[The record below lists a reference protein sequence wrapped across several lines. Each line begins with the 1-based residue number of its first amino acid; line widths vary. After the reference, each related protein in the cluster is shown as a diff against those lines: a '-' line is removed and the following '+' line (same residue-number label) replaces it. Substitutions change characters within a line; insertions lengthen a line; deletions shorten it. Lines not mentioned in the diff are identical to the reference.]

1 MTFEELKALDHQYT
15 MQTYGRFDV
24 ALDHGKGATLYGL
37 EGEVYTDFASGI
49 GVASL
54 GYGHPAWVKAVSEQ
68 AQKLQHASNLFYTEP
83 YAKVAEK
90 LCKRT
95 GMAAVFFA
103 NGGGEANEGIIKLAR
118 KYSFDKYGMG
128 RSTIITLHN
137 SFHGRTITTL
147 QATGQDV
154 FHQYFFPFT
163 EGFRYADANDLD
175 SVKAQADDTTCAV
188 MLELIQGEG
197 GVLPLDKDFIQA
209 LAAWCQENDYLLLV
223 DEVQTG
229 IGRTGSLFCFQQY
242 DIQPDAVTFAK
253 GIAGGLPMA
262 GVMCSEK
269 CRNVLGPGTHATTFG
284 GNPIAAAGANV
295 VLDELD
301 DAMLAEVN
309 QKGEYL
315 KSAIAA
321 FDSPYVD
328 TVRGMGLMIGIVLKE
343 GVDRSA
349 LVKALYD
356 HSLLVLTAGPK
367 TYPSAATAGHQP
379 GGDGHRPGSVEGR
392 AGTVIPFLPTA
403 RVSCENAAD
412 PFCFA
417 CSHLIQTSQ
426 KTYFSY
432 PWPYFSLAFSRI

>member
-1 MTFEELKALDHQYT
+1 MDTQKLDQAYIAN
-15 MQTYGRFDV
+15 TYARFPV
-24 ALDHGKGATLYGL
+24 TIVKGKGSLVWDDTGKEYIDLS
-37 EGEVYTDFASGI
+37 TGI
-49 GVASL
+49 AVDIFGVADEEWVAAVTKQL
-54 GYGHPAWVKAVSEQ
+54 GT
-68 AQKLQHASNLFYTEP
+68 LQHISNLYYTEP
-83 YAKVAEK
+83 CAKLAQMLCEK
-90 LCKRT
+90 T
-95 GMAAVFFA
+95 GMKKVFFGNSGA
-103 NGGGEANEGIIKLAR
+103 EANECAIKAAR
-118 KYSFDKYGMG
+118 KWSEEKKGKEYA
-128 RSTIITLHN
+128 TIITLKN

-147 QATGQDV
+147 AATGQDV

-367 TYPSAATAGHQP
+367 TIRLLPPLVISQEEMDTGLAALKDVLVP
-379 GGDGHRPGSVEGR
+379 
-392 AGTVIPFLPTA
+392 
-403 RVSCENAAD
+403 
-412 PFCFA
+412 
-417 CSHLIQTSQ
+417 
-426 KTYFSY
+426 
-432 PWPYFSLAFSRI
+432 

>member
-1 MTFEELKALDHQYT
+1 MTWP
-15 MQTYGRFDV
+15 
-24 ALDHGKGATLYGL
+24 LDHGKGATLYGL

-175 SVKAQADDTTCAV
+175 SVKAQADDDRLRRHAGADPGRRRRAAPG
-188 MLELIQGEG
+188 QGLCPG
-197 GVLPLDKDFIQA
+197 AGRLV
-209 LAAWCQENDYLLLV
+209 CQENDWLLLV

-229 IGRTGSLFCFQQY
+229 VGRTGSLFCL
-242 DIQPDAVTFAK
+242 PAVRHP
-253 GIAGGLPMA
+253 AGCGAPSPRA
-262 GVMCSEK
+262 SPAACPWQASCASEK

-356 HSLLVLTAGPK
+356 HNLLVLTAGPK
-367 TYPSAATAGHQP
+367 TIRLLPPLVISQEEMDTGLAALKDVLVP
-379 GGDGHRPGSVEGR
+379 
-392 AGTVIPFLPTA
+392 
-403 RVSCENAAD
+403 
-412 PFCFA
+412 
-417 CSHLIQTSQ
+417 
-426 KTYFSY
+426 
-432 PWPYFSLAFSRI
+432 